1 MKFLIIVMLLL
12 ASCSP
17 QFHIN
22 KAKKHTKKAIEKG
35 ADMQIYTDTNEIIL
49 VSDSNYIKND
59 TVYIEIIKVIEKV
72 ITKEGEIRY
81 ITRQDKRREYRKE
94 KTEDKRD
101 YKIELKK
108 VKNEGLEIKKDIKIA
123 RNRNILFI
131 LAILLTITIYIFY
144 EKTRFKN

>member
-1 MKFLIIVMLLL
+1 MKLLIIVMLLL

-22 KAKKHTKKAIEKG
+22 KANKHRNKAIKKG
-35 ADMQIYTDTNEIIL
+35 ADMQIYADTNQIVI

-59 TVYIEIIKVIEKV
+59 TVFVEIIKVIEKV
-72 ITKEGEIRY
+72 ITKKGEIRY
-81 ITRQDKRREYRKE
+81 ITRQDKRREYRKQ
-94 KTEDKRD
+94 KTEDKRTH
-101 YKIELKK
+101 KIELKK
-108 VKNEGLEIKKDIKIA
+108 TKNEGLEIKKDIKIA

-131 LAILLTITIYIFY
+131 LAILLTIIIYIFY

>member
-1 MKFLIIVMLLL
+1 MKYIIIVMLLT

-22 KAKKHTKKAIEKG
+22 KAKKHTNKAIEKG
-35 ADMQIYTDTNEIIL
+35 ADMTIYTDTNEVVV

-81 ITRQDKRREYRKE
+81 ITRQDKRREYRKD

-144 EKTRFKN
+144 EKKRFKN

>member
-1 MKFLIIVMLLL
+1 MKLLIIVMLLL

-22 KAKKHTKKAIEKG
+22 KANKHRDKAIKKG
-35 ADMQIYTDTNEIIL
+35 ADMQIYADTNQIVI

-59 TVYIEIIKVIEKV
+59 TVFVEIIKVIEKV

-81 ITRQDKRREYRKE
+81 ITRQDKRREYRKQ
-94 KTEDKRD
+94 KTEDKRTH
-101 YKIELKK
+101 KIELKK
-108 VKNEGLEIKKDIKIA
+108 TKNEGLEIKKDIKIA

-131 LAILLTITIYIFY
+131 LAILITIIIYIFY

>member
-1 MKFLIIVMLLL
+1 MRLLIIIMLLL
-12 ASCSP
+12 ASCGP

-22 KAKKHTKKAIEKG
+22 KANKHRNKAIKKG
-35 ADMQIYTDTNEIIL
+35 ADMQIYADTNQITII
-49 VSDSNYIKND
+49 SDSNYVKND
-59 TVYIEIIKVIEKV
+59 TVFVEIIKVIEKV

-94 KTEDKRD
+94 KTEDKRA

-108 VKNEGLEIKKDIKIA
+108 TKNEGLEIKKDIKIA

-131 LAILLTITIYIFY
+131 LAILLTIIIYIFY

>member
-1 MKFLIIVMLLL
+1 MKYIIIVMLLT

-22 KAKKHTKKAIEKG
+22 KAKKHTNKAIKKG
-35 ADMQIYTDTNEIIL
+35 ADMTIYTDTNEVVV

-81 ITRQDKRREYRKE
+81 ITRQDKRREYRKD

-144 EKTRFKN
+144 EKKRFKN

>member
-1 MKFLIIVMLLL
+1 MRLLIIIMLLL
-12 ASCSP
+12 ASCGP

-22 KAKKHTKKAIEKG
+22 KANKHRNKAIKKG
-35 ADMQIYTDTNEIIL
+35 ADMQIYADTNQITII
-49 VSDSNYIKND
+49 SDSNYVKND
-59 TVYIEIIKVIEKV
+59 TVFVEIIKVIEKV

-94 KTEDKRD
+94 KTEDKRAH
-101 YKIELKK
+101 KIELKK
-108 VKNEGLEIKKDIKIA
+108 TKNEGLEIKKDIKIA

-131 LAILLTITIYIFY
+131 LAILLTIIIYIFY

>member
-1 MKFLIIVMLLL
+1 MLLT

-22 KAKKHTKKAIEKG
+22 KAKKHTNKAIKKG
-35 ADMQIYTDTNEIIL
+35 ADMTIYTDTNEVVV

-81 ITRQDKRREYRKE
+81 ITRQDKRREYRKD

-144 EKTRFKN
+144 EKKRFKN

>member
-1 MKFLIIVMLLL
+1 MKCLIIIMLLL

-35 ADMQIYTDTNEIIL
+35 AEMQISTDTNEIII

-131 LAILLTITIYIFY
+131 LAILLTIIIYIFY
-144 EKTRFKN
+144 EKKRFKN

>member
-1 MKFLIIVMLLL
+1 MKLLIIVMLLL

-22 KAKKHTKKAIEKG
+22 KANKHRDKAIKKG
-35 ADMQIYTDTNEIIL
+35 ADMQIYADTNQIVI

-59 TVYIEIIKVIEKV
+59 TVFVEIIKVIEKV

-81 ITRQDKRREYRKE
+81 ITRQDKRREYRKQ
-94 KTEDKRD
+94 KTEDKRTH
-101 YKIELKK
+101 KIELKK
-108 VKNEGLEIKKDIKIA
+108 TKNEGLEIKKDIKIA

-131 LAILLTITIYIFY
+131 LAILLTIIIYIFY